1 VDWFKEASLWLLGA
15 LLCLHEDKME
25 DEHHMEKDHQTAERT
40 KEEHH
45 RIYMEKDHTGMEESM
60 DK

>member
-1 VDWFKEASLWLLGA
+1 
-15 LLCLHEDKME
+15 ME